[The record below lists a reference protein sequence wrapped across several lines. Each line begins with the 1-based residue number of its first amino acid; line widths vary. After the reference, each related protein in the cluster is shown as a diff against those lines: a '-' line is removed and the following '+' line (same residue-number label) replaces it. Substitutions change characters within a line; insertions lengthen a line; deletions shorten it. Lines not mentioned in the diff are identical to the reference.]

1 MNLIKVDKFLPR
13 VLPYAENLPEI
24 VARRAISDACRE
36 LMEEA
41 LNMELTYKF
50 TTKPGEERYKIVL
63 PYRMQCSKVKSG
75 SIKRPDDQR
84 GRWQITQTTS
94 EMLDAYS
101 YPVSWR
107 DVEGAPVVYLF
118 RQPDEIILA
127 PIPDE
132 ELEVEL
138 ECGATISRDAMEV
151 PEILYEDYAN
161 VIADGA
167 LAKALCMAGQTWSD
181 DKLGATY
188 AQSFQAGVN
197 KARLDASKDYTKA
210 GGRITFNRWV

>member
-75 SIKRPDDQR
+75 SIKRPGDQR

-181 DKLGATY
+181 GKLGATY